1 MTIMEKKNSTIE
13 SERYNNPRLQVSSKD
28 EYADIMN
35 NLNLPNPKMLN
46 VAVPANLKGLTLE
59 QI

>member
-1 MTIMEKKNSTIE
+1 MEKKNSTIK
-13 SERYNNPRLQVSSKD
+13 SERNNNPRLQVSSKD

-35 NLNLPNPKMLN
+35 NLNLPNPKMLD

>member
-1 MTIMEKKNSTIE
+1 MEKKNSTIQ
-13 SERYNNPRLQVSSKD
+13 SERNNNPRLQVSSKE

-35 NLNLPNPKMLN
+35 NLNLPNPKMLD